1 MFPNSEAE
9 SKMIITSNREGQ
21 TLRIQLTYSDFDH
34 FDKFRC
40 YNRINAQIENLNILN
55 KIISI

>member
-1 MFPNSEAE
+1 
-9 SKMIITSNREGQ
+9 MIITSNREGQ